1 MKKNIIFGSFLLL
14 SIVILFRLLYLQV
27 INTSYKDTASNNVMK
42 YEVIYP
48 ARGQVFDRNGEI
60 IVSNLI
66 SFDISVTPREMS
78 AFDTTEFCRIF
89 HIPQDVLTERFNDI
103 NKRRRQIGF
112 QSVTLIKQA
121 SAEEHALFKEKQYKF
136 PGFSSIPR
144 TIRSYPR
151 NLGGNLLGYISEVDS
166 AFLRRN
172 PEYRRGDYVGKTGIE
187 QSYESFLKGR
197 KGNSVFLRDV
207 HNRIVSPYNN
217 GANDLKAIPGK
228 DVVSTI
234 DANLQEFGELLMAN
248 KVGSIVAIEPTTGE
262 ILCMVSS
269 PGMHVDQ
276 LANIS
281 KHYGALV
288 TDPFKPMFN
297 RAVMSSYPPGSVFK
311 MVNGLVALQEGVI
324 TPETR
329 FGCNLGYHAGG
340 VTLGCHSHLSP
351 TDLVQSIQMSC
362 NAYYCNTL
370 RAILD
375 NRRYNR
381 IGDALSAWG
390 DHVRSFGFG
399 QKLGSDFPSEQT
411 GNIPTASYYD
421 RIHRGRWG
429 SLTVISLSIGQGE
442 IGATPLQ
449 LANLAA
455 IIANRGYYITPH
467 IIREIKDTIIDRS
480 AFTRRHYTSVDP
492 KHFEPIIEG
501 MYLAV
506 NGGAGST
513 ARWSRLSNIEL
524 CGKTGTAENPHGNKK
539 DHSVFICFAP
549 RDNPKIAIVAYI
561 ENAGFGATWAGP
573 IAALMTEKY
582 INGTCSR
589 TDLLNWVQSGNLRN
603 NVLRP

>member
-14 SIVILFRLLYLQV
+14 SIIIAFRLLYLV
-27 INTSYKDTASNNVMK
+27 IDPANKDTASNNVMK
-42 YEVIYP
+42 YEVVYP
-48 ARGQVFDRNGEI
+48 ARGLIFDRNGEI

-66 SFDISVTPREMS
+66 SYDISVTPREMN
-78 AFDTTEFCRIF
+78 AFDTTEFCQIF
-89 HIPQDVLTERFNDI
+89 KISREVLTERLNDI

-112 QSVTLIKQA
+112 RSVSLIKQA

-136 PGFSSIPR
+136 TGFSSIPR

-172 PEYRRGDYVGKTGIE
+172 PEYRQGDYTGITGIE
-187 QSYESFLKGR
+187 QSYEPFLKGR
-197 KGNSVFLRDV
+197 KGNSVFLRNV
-207 HNRIVSPYNN
+207 HNQIVSSYNN

-228 DVVSTI
+228 DLVSTI
-234 DANLQEFGELLMAN
+234 DANLQEFAERLMVN
-248 KVGSIVAIEPTTGE
+248 KVGSIIAIEPQTGE

-269 PGMHVDQ
+269 PGIHVNQ
-276 LANIS
+276 LANIN
-281 KHYGALV
+281 KHFVSLA

-311 MVNGLVALQEGVI
+311 VVNGLIALQEGVI

-329 FGCNLGYHAGG
+329 FGCSLGYHAGG
-340 VTLGCHSHLSP
+340 LTVGCHTHSSP

-362 NAYYCNTL
+362 NAYYCNTF

-375 NRRYNR
+375 SRKYNR
-381 IGDALSAWG
+381 AGDALSAWG
-390 DHVRSFGFG
+390 NHVRSFGLG

-411 GNIPTASYYD
+411 GTIPTTSYYD
-421 RIHRGRWG
+421 RIYRSRWG

-467 IIREIKDTIIDRS
+467 IIREIKDTIVDRS
-480 AFTRRHYTSVDP
+480 AYTQRHYTSIDP
-492 KHFEPIIEG
+492 IHFEPVVEG

-506 NGGAGST
+506 NGGGGST
-513 ARWSRLSNIEL
+513 ARWSRLSKIEL
-524 CGKTGTAENPHGNKK
+524 CGKTGTAENPHGNKR

-549 RDNPKIAIVAYI
+549 RENPKIAIAVYV
-561 ENAGFGATWAGP
+561 ENAGFGATWAAP
-573 IAALMTEKY
+573 IASLVTEKY
-582 INGTCSR
+582 LTGTNSR
-589 TDLLNWVQSGNLRN
+589 TDLLNWILNGNLQN